1 MEIPSILKYTFLLHF
16 IACMIFGLVFF
27 LSPEIYVDVV
37 AWPFLDP
44 YAGRVMGSLFLG
56 FGVASLLG
64 YKASTWEEVKI
75 LVLADIVW
83 GIFVTISMIW
93 MIIVYPSAPILVAGF
108 ELILAAFFVVLFLYC
123 YFKANG

>member
-1 MEIPSILKYTFLLHF
+1 
-16 IACMIFGLVFF
+16 MIFGLVFF